1 MAAGLATSI
10 EYRGIDPDLVAR
22 CYQIWTDLD
31 RIETKVEDAIREAKT
46 EDLSLCSFVDALV
59 NYKELLRRNLRI
71 SAGNASATL
80 NEQVEELIRIAEN
93 HPLFKPSRLNQWLL
107 YKQFESEMTEI
118 FAEVKGI
125 AFLGKRNQLEL
136 SDLTGYFGK
145 KFVLVR
151 HWTK

>member
-80 NEQVEELIRIAEN
+80 NEQRVDQNR
-93 HPLFKPSRLNQWLL
+93 R
-107 YKQFESEMTEI
+107 ESSTVQTI
-118 FAEVKGI
+118 KTQPVA
-125 AFLGKRNQLEL
+125 
-136 SDLTGYFGK
+136 
-145 KFVLVR
+145 LVQTVR
-151 HWTK
+151 VGND